1 MILSGVSES
10 LSHVGRLK
18 AIEETLDAI
27 RRSGGEVYLAG
38 LTDSAKALLIPLAF
52 SQLGRPLIVLV
63 ESNERAE
70 ELLPPLRWFY
80 RALTAKD
87 GSRVLL
93 LPASDVLPYE
103 KRSPH
108 PEISE
113 DRAVALWRFASGE
126 ADILLVPIASALS
139 RFRDR
144 DFYRQLARTIER
156 DQDIPLE
163 DFLDFLASAGYQK
176 EVTCEMPGQ
185 YAVRGG
191 IIDVFSPEAAQPVR
205 IELLGDTIESIRAF
219 DPSTQRS
226 TNPVQRITLMPLT
239 EFPQRTETLERSRVS
254 VPSDSESEALDGRDD
269 PAPSGFY
276 PGWEFRAFL
285 NEQRKGTVFDL
296 ANEPVIVQEEPAM
309 LAAAIEQYRSE
320 LATAFERSDDPLA
333 ESPERYVFDEEEW
346 ALAVQMAPR
355 LNLDRLELESS
366 GTMEDALPSVTAGN
380 TAGSIAENLA
390 FGESPAGSNVARAAG
405 GTAPS
410 RTLRTQPTTRYH
422 GNVSAFMTEVRGR
435 VTAGEHVLLSA
446 ASTGELERFADICRE
461 YELPYRLGELE
472 DDATVT
478 RLAEESST
486 GTGAG
491 VSLVK
496 APLSEGVA
504 FPDANII
511 LYGNGDL
518 FETLPAQQRP
528 RVRAKSAAF
537 FSDLSDLKAGDYV
550 VHVDHGIGQ
559 FDGLRQVAVDG
570 SSGEFMLLRYA
581 EDAKLYVPLAR
592 LDLIQKYQSLGGAK
606 PTLDRLGAG
615 VWEARKTRV
624 RKSLSDMAD
633 QLLALYAERRMA
645 QGHAFPVDTN
655 FQREFEDAFEFEETP
670 DQQRAIDDVKR
681 DLESPL
687 PMDRLLCGDVG
698 YGKTEVSM
706 RAAFKALADSKQVA
720 VLAPT
725 TVLAFQHFET
735 FKRRFAAFPVRIEML
750 SRFRTEKEQ
759 KKTLADL
766 EAGKVDIVI
775 GTHRILSRDVKFHD
789 LGLLV
794 VDEEQRFGVAH
805 KERLKEMRKNVDVL
819 TMSATPI
826 PRTLHMSLVGLR
838 DMSVIE
844 TPPKDRL
851 AIQTTVASF
860 TETLIQRVIEEE
872 LNRGGQVFF
881 LHNRVESIASVATM
895 IMRLVPKARVVVGHG
910 QMRENELE
918 KVMLK
923 FVRGEADILVSTTII
938 ENGLDIPRANTIVIN
953 RADRMGLS
961 ELYQLRGRVGRS
973 NQRAYAYL
981 LIPPG
986 GNLTSIARQR
996 LAALKEF
1003 SDLGAGFRIAALDLE
1018 LRGAGNLL
1026 GREQHGHIEA
1036 VGFDMYCQMLE
1047 RAVAER
1053 KGEAVVPERRA
1064 TLNLGQEIRI
1074 PPEYI
1079 ESENLRLRIYKR
1091 IAEVKSD
1098 GERSE
1103 VRKELEDRF
1112 GPPPPAVENLLDYA
1126 VLRGLAEKL
1135 LVATVDRRGDQVA
1148 IKFYDDTP
1156 LGPER
1161 VVKLI
1166 RKRRDMRL
1174 DPSGV
1179 LWLDWRRVSSTP
1191 KNDASQSG
1199 IIGAV
1204 RNVLLQLQS

>member
-1 MILSGVSES
+1 MILSGVSEA
-10 LSHVGRLK
+10 LSRVGRLK
-18 AIEETLDAI
+18 AVEETVDAI
-27 RRSGGEVYLAG
+27 RRAGGEVRLAG
-38 LTDSAKALLIPLAF
+38 LTDPAKALLIPLAF
-52 SQLGRPLIVLV
+52 TELGRPLIVLV
-63 ESNERAE
+63 ESNQRAE
-70 ELLPPLRWFY
+70 ELLAPLRWFY
-80 RALTAKD
+80 RALTGKPA
-87 GSRVLL
+87 SRVLT
-93 LPASDVLPYE
+93 LPAHDVLPYE
-103 KRSPH
+103 ARSPH

-126 ADILLVPIASALS
+126 ADILVVPVTSALG
-139 RFRDR
+139 RMRER
-144 DFYRQLARTIER
+144 DFYGQLARTIER
-156 DQDIPLE
+156 DQEIPLE
-163 DFLDFLASAGYQK
+163 EFLDFLSSAGYEKQ
-176 EVTCEMPGQ
+176 VTCEMPGQ
-185 YAVRGG
+185 YAARGG
-191 IIDVFSPEAAQPVR
+191 IIDVFSPEAPQPVR
-205 IELLGDTIESIRAF
+205 IELLGDTIASIRAF

-226 TNPVQRITLMPLT
+226 TNPIQRATFMPLT
-239 EFPQRTETLERSRVS
+239 EFPRRAEALERLRVT
-254 VPSDSESEALDGRDD
+254 VPSDSDQEDDAAPLAPEAHQTF
-269 PAPSGFY
+269 GFY

-285 NEQRKGTVFDL
+285 NEERKGTVFDL
-296 ANEPVIVQEEPAM
+296 VTEPVILQDEPS
-309 LAAAIEQYRSE
+309 LLEAAIEKHRAE
-320 LATAFERSDDPLA
+320 LAKGFEESDDPLSEPA
-333 ESPERYVFDEEEW
+333 DRYVLDEEEW
-346 ALAVQMAPR
+346 SLALQMAPR
-355 LNLDRLELESS
+355 LDLDRLELEGATGGHGDRPSS
-366 GTMEDALPSVTAGN
+366 APAESGSGDGN
-380 TAGSIAENLA
+380 TRL
-390 FGESPAGSNVARAAG
+390 RAS
-405 GTAPS
+405 PS
-410 RTLRTQPTTRYH
+410 RALRTQPTTRYH
-422 GNVSAFMTEVRGR
+422 GNVSAFMTELRGR
-435 VTAGEHVLLSA
+435 VAAGEHVLLSA
-446 ASTGELERFADICRE
+446 ASTGELERGADICHE

-472 DDATVT
+472 EDTTVT
-478 RLAEESST
+478 RLAAEATS
-486 GTGAG
+486 GATAA
-491 VSLVK
+491 VTLVK
-496 APLSEGVA
+496 APLKEGVA
-504 FPDANII
+504 FPDANLV
-511 LYGNGDL
+511 LYGNADL
-518 FETLPAQQRP
+518 FETMPAPQRP
-528 RVRAKSAAF
+528 RSRPKTATF
-537 FSDLSDLKAGDYV
+537 FSDLSDLKPGDYV
-550 VHVDHGIGQ
+550 VHLDHGIGQ
-559 FDGLRQVAVDG
+559 FDGLRQVSVEGAN
-570 SSGEFMLLRYA
+570 GEFMLLRYA
-581 EDAKLYVPLAR
+581 EDARLYVPLAR

-624 RKSLSDMAD
+624 RKSLNDMAD
-633 QLLALYAERRMA
+633 QLLALYAERKMV
-645 QGHAFPVDTN
+645 QGHAFGADSN
-655 FQREFEDAFEFEETP
+655 FQHEFEDAFEFEETP

-681 DLESPL
+681 DLESSL

-698 YGKTEVSM
+698 YGKTEVAM
-706 RAAFKALADSKQVA
+706 RAAFKALSESKQVA

-725 TVLAFQHFET
+725 TVLAFQHYET
-735 FKRRFAAFPVRIEML
+735 FRRRFAAFPVRIEML

-766 EAGKVDIVI
+766 EGGKVDVLI

-851 AIQTTVASF
+851 AIQTTVAPFS
-860 TETLIQRVIEEE
+860 ETLIQRVIEEE

-895 IMRLVPKARVVVGHG
+895 IKRLLPKARVVVGHG

-923 FVRGEADILVSTTII
+923 FVRGDADILVSTTII

-981 LIPPG
+981 LVPPG
-986 GNLTSIARQR
+986 GTLTPIARQR

-1053 KGEAVVPERRA
+1053 KGEAVTPERRA

-1091 IAEVKSD
+1091 IAEVRSD
-1098 GERSE
+1098 AERGE

-1148 IKFYDDTP
+1148 IRFYDETP

-1161 VVKLI
+1161 IVKLI
-1166 RKRRDMRL
+1166 RNRRDMRL
-1174 DPSGV
+1174 DPTGV
-1179 LWLDWRRVSSTP
+1179 LWLDWRGYQGGVM
-1191 KNDASQSG
+1191 A
-1199 IIGAV
+1199 AV

>member
-1 MILSGVSES
+1 MILSGVSEA
-10 LSHVGRLK
+10 LSRVGRLK
-18 AIEETLDAI
+18 AVEESLDAI
-27 RRSGGEVYLAG
+27 RRSGGEVRLAG
-38 LTDSAKALLIPLAF
+38 LTDSAKALLVPLAF
-52 SQLGRPLIVLV
+52 AELGRPLVLLLD
-63 ESNERAE
+63 SNQRAE
-70 ELLPPLRWFY
+70 EVLAPLRWFY
-80 RALTAKD
+80 RALTGKPA
-87 GSRVLL
+87 SRVLA
-93 LPASDVLPYE
+93 LPAHDVLPYDN
-103 KRSPH
+103 RSPH

-126 ADILLVPIASALS
+126 ADILVVPIASALG
-139 RFRDR
+139 RMRER
-144 DFYRQLARTIER
+144 DFYPQLARTIQR
-156 DQDIPLE
+156 DQEIPLQE
-163 DFLDFLASAGYQK
+163 FLDFLWGAGYEKQ
-176 EVTCEMPGQ
+176 VTCEMPGQ
-185 YAVRGG
+185 FAARGG
-191 IIDVFSPEAAQPVR
+191 IIDVFSPEAPQPVR
-205 IELLGDTIESIRAF
+205 IELLGDAIESIRAF

-226 TNPVQRITLMPLT
+226 TNPIERATLIPLT
-239 EFPQRTETLERSRVS
+239 EFPRRAEVLERLRVT
-254 VPSDSESEALDGRDD
+254 VPSDSGREDDGDPVALQ
-269 PAPSGFY
+269 APETFGFY

-285 NEQRKGTVFDL
+285 NEERNGTVFDL
-296 ANEPVIVQEEPAM
+296 VTEPVIIEDEPSLLEAAVQKYRADLAKSFEE
-309 LAAAIEQYRSE
+309 
-320 LATAFERSDDPLA
+320 SDDLLSEP
-333 ESPERYVFDEEEW
+333 PDRYILDEEEW
-346 ALAVQMAPR
+346 SLAMQMAPR
-355 LNLDRLELESS
+355 LALDRL
-366 GTMEDALPSVTAGN
+366 ALAP
-380 TAGSIAENLA
+380 E
-390 FGESPAGSNVARAAG
+390 AA
-405 GTAPS
+405 APS
-410 RTLRTQPTTRYH
+410 SSLHTQPTTRYH
-422 GNVSAFMTEVRGR
+422 GNVSAFMAEVRGR
-435 VTAGEHVLLSA
+435 VTAGEHVLLSSA
-446 ASTGELERFADICRE
+446 TTGELERFADICHE

-472 DDATVT
+472 EDTTVT
-478 RLAEESST
+478 RLAEEATTSAMAAVT
-486 GTGAG
+486 
-491 VSLVK
+491 LVK
-496 APLSEGVA
+496 APLKEGVA
-504 FPDANII
+504 FPDANLV
-511 LYGNGDL
+511 LYGNADL
-518 FETLPAQQRP
+518 FETMPAPQRP
-528 RVRAKSAAF
+528 RSRPKTASF
-537 FSDLSDLKAGDYV
+537 FSDLSDLKPGDYV
-550 VHVDHGIGQ
+550 VHADHGIGQ
-559 FDGLRQVAVDG
+559 FDGLRQVGPLRAGKDVPLRG
-570 SSGEFMLLRYA
+570 GKENLEGPNGEFMLLRYA

-624 RKSLSDMAD
+624 RKSLDDMAG
-633 QLLALYAERRMA
+633 QLLALYAQRKMSS
-645 QGHAFPVDTN
+645 GHAFPADSTW
-655 FQREFEDAFEFEETP
+655 QREFEDAFEFEETP

-681 DLESPL
+681 DLESSL

-698 YGKTEVSM
+698 YGKTEVAM
-706 RAAFKALADSKQVA
+706 RAAFKALSDSKQVA

-725 TVLAFQHFET
+725 TVLAFQHYET
-735 FKRRFAAFPVRIEML
+735 FRRRFAAFPVRIEML

-759 KKTLADL
+759 KKTLAEL
-766 EAGKVDIVI
+766 EAGTVDLVI
-775 GTHRILSRDVKFHD
+775 GTHRVLSRDVKFHD

-851 AIQTTVASF
+851 AIQTTVAPF
-860 TETLIQRVIEEE
+860 NETLIQRVIEEE
-872 LNRGGQVFF
+872 MSRDGQIFF

-895 IMRLVPKARVVVGHG
+895 IKRLVPKARVVVGHG
-910 QMRENELE
+910 QMRENQLE

-923 FVRGEADILVSTTII
+923 FVRGDADILVSTTIV
-938 ENGLDIPRANTIVIN
+938 ENGLDIPNANTIVIN

-981 LIPPG
+981 LVPPG
-986 GNLTSIARQR
+986 GTLSSIARQR

-1036 VGFDMYCQMLE
+1036 VGFDMYCRMLE

-1053 KGEAVVPERRA
+1053 KGETVTPERRA

-1091 IAEVKSD
+1091 IAEVRTD
-1098 GERSE
+1098 GERGE

-1112 GPPPPAVENLLDYA
+1112 GPMPPAVENLLDYA
-1126 VLRGLAEKL
+1126 VLKGLAEKL

-1161 VVKLI
+1161 LVKLI

-1179 LWLDWRRVSSTP
+1179 LWLDWRGFQGGVM
-1191 KNDASQSG
+1191 A
-1199 IIGAV
+1199 AV

>member
-10 LSHVGRLK
+10 LARVGRLK
-18 AIEETLDAI
+18 AVEETLDAI
-27 RRSGGEVYLAG
+27 RRLGGEVCLAG
-38 LTDSAKALLIPLAF
+38 LTDSAKTLLVPLALA
-52 SQLGRPLIVLV
+52 QLGRPILLLV

-80 RALTAKD
+80 RAVTGKPA
-87 GSRVLL
+87 SRVLV

-103 KRSPH
+103 GRSPH

-113 DRAVALWRFASGE
+113 DRAVALWRFTSGE
-126 ADILLVPIASALS
+126 ADLLLVPVASALG
-139 RFRDR
+139 RFRER

-163 DFLDFLASAGYQK
+163 EFLSFLSAAGYDKQAS
-176 EVTCEMPGQ
+176 CEMPGQ

-226 TNPVQRITLMPLT
+226 TNPVQRVTLMPLT
-239 EFPQRTETLERSRVS
+239 EFPRHADVLERLRVA
-254 VPSDSESEALDGRDD
+254 VPSASAREDD
-269 PAPSGFY
+269 LAPPGFY

-285 NEQRKGTVFDL
+285 NDERRGTVFDL
-296 ANEPVIVQEEPAM
+296 VSEPLIVQDEPAS
-309 LAAAIEQYRSE
+309 LDSAIDEYRSE
-320 LATAFERSDDPLA
+320 LAKAFETSDDPLA
-333 ESPERYVFDEEEW
+333 EPPERYVLDGEEW
-346 ALAVQMAPR
+346 SLALQMAPR
-355 LNLDRLELESS
+355 LDLDRLALDSAAADS
-366 GTMEDALPSVTAGN
+366 NSIASALPSGADPP
-380 TAGSIAENLA
+380 APHAAEA
-390 FGESPAGSNVARAAG
+390 SAARTPVAHV
-405 GTAPS
+405 
-410 RTLRTQPTTRYH
+410 RTLHTQPTTRYH
-422 GNVSAFMTEVRGR
+422 GNVPAFMAEVRGR
-435 VTAGEHVLLSA
+435 VAAGEHVLLSA
-446 ASTGELERFADICRE
+446 ASTGELERFADICHE

-472 DDATVT
+472 DDATVA
-478 RLAEESST
+478 RLAEEATSSML
-486 GTGAG
+486 AA

-496 APLSEGVA
+496 APLNEGVA
-504 FPDANII
+504 FPDANLV
-511 LYGNGDL
+511 LYGNADL
-518 FETLPAQQRP
+518 FETLPAPQRP
-528 RVRAKSAAF
+528 RARPKAAAF
-537 FSDLSDLKAGDYV
+537 FSDLSDLKPGDFV

-581 EDAKLYVPLAR
+581 EEAKLYVPLAR

-606 PTLDRLGAG
+606 PSLDRLGAG

-633 QLLALYAERRMA
+633 QLLALYAERKMA

-725 TVLAFQHFET
+725 TVLAFQHYET
-735 FKRRFAAFPVRIEML
+735 FRRRFAAFPVRIEML

-759 KKTLADL
+759 KKTLSDL

-851 AIQTTVASF
+851 AIQTSVAPF
-860 TETLIQRVIEEE
+860 TETLIQRVVEEE
-872 LNRGGQVFF
+872 LNRAGQVFF
-881 LHNRVESIASVATM
+881 LHNRVESIASVANM
-895 IMRLVPKARVVVGHG
+895 IKRLVPKARVVVGHG
-910 QMRENELE
+910 QMRESELE

-938 ENGLDIPRANTIVIN
+938 ENGLDIPRANTILIN

-981 LIPPG
+981 LVPPG
-986 GNLTSIARQR
+986 GNLTPIARQR

-1053 KGEAVVPERRA
+1053 KGEAIVPERRA

-1098 GERSE
+1098 AERGE

-1135 LVATVDRRGDQVA
+1135 LVATVDRRAEQVA

-1161 VVKLI
+1161 LVKLI

-1179 LWLDWRRVSSTP
+1179 LWLDWRGY
-1191 KNDASQSG
+1191 QGG
-1199 IIGAV
+1199 ILAAV
-1204 RNVLLQLQS
+1204 RNVLLQLQA